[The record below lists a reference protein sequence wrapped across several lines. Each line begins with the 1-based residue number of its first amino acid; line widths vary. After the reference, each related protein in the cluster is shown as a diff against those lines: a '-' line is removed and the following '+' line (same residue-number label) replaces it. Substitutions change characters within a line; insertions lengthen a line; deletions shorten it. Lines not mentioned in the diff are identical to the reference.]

1 MKLQLRQIRIGLW
14 LHTVHKAVVQMI
26 INGNELIADNGKI
39 IVKDG
44 VIIGNKLSLGCQD
57 SAEYYVEVDYE
68 EIQKE
73 ETELI

>member
-1 MKLQLRQIRIGLW
+1 
-14 LHTVHKAVVQMI
+14 MI

-44 VIIGNKLSLGCQD
+44 VVVGNKLSLGCED
-57 SAEYYVEVDYE
+57 LAEYYVEVDYE

>member
-1 MKLQLRQIRIGLW
+1 
-14 LHTVHKAVVQMI
+14 MI
-26 INGNELIADNGKI
+26 LNGNELIADNGKI

-73 ETELI
+73 ETEFI

>member
-1 MKLQLRQIRIGLW
+1 M
-14 LHTVHKAVVQMI
+14 VHKAVVQMI
-26 INGNELIADNGKI
+26 INGNELIADDGKI

-44 VIIGNKLSLGCQD
+44 VVIGNKLSLGCGD

-68 EIQKE
+68 KVQKK

>member
-1 MKLQLRQIRIGLW
+1 
-14 LHTVHKAVVQMI
+14 MI
-26 INGNELIADNGKI
+26 INGNELIADEGKI

-44 VIIGNKLSLGCQD
+44 VVIGNKLSLGCED

-73 ETELI
+73 ETELV

>member
-1 MKLQLRQIRIGLW
+1 
-14 LHTVHKAVVQMI
+14 MI

-44 VIIGNKLSLGCQD
+44 GVVGNKLQLGGGD
-57 SAEYYVEVDYE
+57 LAEYYVEVDYE

>member
-1 MKLQLRQIRIGLW
+1 
-14 LHTVHKAVVQMI
+14 MI

-44 VIIGNKLSLGCQD
+44 IVIGNKLSLGCGD

-73 ETELI
+73 EAELI

>member
-1 MKLQLRQIRIGLW
+1 MKLRLRQIRIGLW

-26 INGNELIADNGKI
+26 INGNELIADDGKI
-39 IVKDG
+39 IVKGD
-44 VIIGNKLSLGCQD
+44 VIIGNKLSLGCED
-57 SAEYYVEVDYE
+57 LASYYSEVDYE